1 MEIPIERRG
10 DTLVVSVPGQLTVGN
25 RQELKQKVLDHVERG
40 AQRFLIDLRQTGY
53 IDSSGLGV
61 LVSVAKKIR
70 ERGGEITLAN
80 LNGELR
86 SLFRLTKLDEQ
97 FALEGGWDEGEGAGR
112 TAPLPPWRT
121 GPPRGAA
128 EEGRSDS

>member
-25 RQELKQKVLDHVERG
+25 RQELKEKVLDQVERG

-80 LNGELR
+80 LNAELR

-97 FALEGGWDEGEGAGR
+97 FTLEGGW
-112 TAPLPPWRT
+112 
-121 GPPRGAA
+121 
-128 EEGRSDS
+128 EERDRPES